1 MSLHILPEG
10 EGLLTEH
17 DPHPVVRFAEDAPS
31 PFVLVSDHAG
41 RAIPSAL
48 GRLGIP
54 EAEHERHIAH
64 DIGIQ
69 GVGRRLRPALGAA
82 LIEQCYSRLVIDC
95 NRSPGHPTSI
105 PPVSDGTPIPVNA
118 ALSDQA
124 RRARENAILHPYHAV
139 ISAELDARK
148 ARPTAL
154 IALHSFTP
162 SMQGVERPWHAGV
175 LFNRDA
181 RLSHSA
187 AALLRAEGLCVGE
200 NEPYVLTETSD
211 YTVPFHAEARGLPYL
226 EIEIRQDLIADE
238 AGQVEWAE
246 RLARLLPKAWEAL
259 AL

>member
-1 MSLHILPEG
+1 MSFHIFSAG
-10 EGLLTEH
+10 EGLLTES
-17 DPHPVVRFAEDAPS
+17 DPHPVQFFREDTAS

-41 RAIPSAL
+41 RAVPSAL

-54 EAEHERHIAH
+54 EAEHERHIAY

-69 GVGRRLRPALGAA
+69 GVGRKLRPALGAA
-82 LIEQCYSRLVIDC
+82 LIEQRYSRLVIDC

-105 PPVSDGTPIPVNA
+105 PPLSDGTPIPVNA
-118 ALSDQA
+118 ALSGQA
-124 RRARENAILHPYHAV
+124 RRAREEAILHPYHAV
-139 ISAELDARK
+139 ISAELDARR

-187 AALLRAEGLCVGE
+187 AALLRKEGLCVGE

-211 YTVPFHAEARGLPYL
+211 YTVPLHAERRGLPYL
-226 EIEIRQDLIADE
+226 ELEIRQDLIADE
-238 AGQVEWAE
+238 DGQTEWAE
-246 RLARLLPKAWEAL
+246 RLARLLPQAWEAL
-259 AL
+259 GL